1 MKKLG
6 FGLMRL
12 PVLDEKDPST
22 IDMDKLEKM
31 VDVFLERGY
40 TYFDTAYMYH
50 GGKSESAVKDALVK
64 RYPRDK
70 FFLTSKLPPF
80 FMKKAEDKERIFEE
94 QIARCGTEYFDN
106 YLLHSLNEENYA
118 LAEKFGC
125 FEYTAKLKSE
135 GRVKCVGFS
144 FHDTATVL
152 DKILTEHPEM
162 EFVQLQLNY
171 LDWEDDGVQSR
182 KCYETAVKH
191 GKKVI
196 VMEPVKGGALANLP
210 EEAVRIMHECH
221 PDWSPASWALRF
233 VAGLENVMMV
243 LSGMSTMEQLL
254 DNTSFMDCALP
265 LGERER
271 SVISAVTSIL
281 RGKEGIACTAC
292 RYCTD
297 GCPKHIAIP
306 QYFALYNNAI
316 SKTETAKERTAYAKL
331 TQSFSPA
338 KDCIA
343 CRKCEK
349 VCPQHLKISEH
360 LKKVSQ
366 FFDI

>member
-182 KCYETAVKH
+182 KCYET
-191 GKKVI
+191 
-196 VMEPVKGGALANLP
+196 
-210 EEAVRIMHECH
+210 
-221 PDWSPASWALRF
+221 
-233 VAGLENVMMV
+233 
-243 LSGMSTMEQLL
+243 
-254 DNTSFMDCALP
+254 TSFMDCARP

-306 QYFALYNNAI
+306 EYFALYNNAI

-338 KDCIA
+338 KELSGSCTNVIRTGRPRRGHFVLWRD
-343 CRKCEK
+343 
-349 VCPQHLKISEH
+349 LKTS
-360 LKKVSQ
+360 
-366 FFDI
+366 